1 MSSNGL
7 HHVTIMLLPIMA
19 QNTHNRANICSS
31 ILPLHTSYETWLEPM
46 CARSRVILIGAGAVL
61 WHYDV
66 VLLLLLQCC
75 NQSEQHNARTQW
87 VRGRHLAQ

>member
-1 MSSNGL
+1 
-7 HHVTIMLLPIMA
+7 
-19 QNTHNRANICSS
+19 
-31 ILPLHTSYETWLEPM
+31 M

-75 NQSEQHNARTQW
+75 NQSEQHNAGTQW

>member
-19 QNTHNRANICSS
+19 QNTHNRANRVPFS
-31 ILPLHTSYETWLEPM
+31 ISYETWREPM
-46 CARSRVILIGAGAVL
+46 CARSHVILIAAGAVL

-75 NQSEQHNARTQW
+75 NQSEQHNARDTMGQ
-87 VRGRHLAQ
+87 GPASGSIMS